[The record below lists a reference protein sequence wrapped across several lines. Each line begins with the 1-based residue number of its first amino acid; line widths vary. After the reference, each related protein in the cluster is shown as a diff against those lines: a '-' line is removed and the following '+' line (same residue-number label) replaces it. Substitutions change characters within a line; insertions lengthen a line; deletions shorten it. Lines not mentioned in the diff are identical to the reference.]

1 MSTRAQRREI
11 TERAILDAARGL
23 LVEGGQEALTVRGLA
38 RKLNLVPSALYRYVA
53 SREEL
58 LTILFSHIYA
68 DWADFVEAQHD
79 AVPADDLRGRWRA
92 FAVAQRTWAREHPYE
107 WTLINGTPL
116 RDYQVPPTET
126 LTQGIRVHLLLARL
140 GKDVE
145 AAGMRPQIR
154 PDGSPVAMPGLKPFL
169 EAHGVEISEE
179 SVLAGVAGWHLLM
192 GALYTEIFGL
202 FGLEMQ
208 DPDVYYAAMV
218 SATERMIFGD

>member
-23 LVEGGQEALTVRGLA
+23 LIEGGQEALTVRGLA
-38 RKLNLVPSALYRYVA
+38 RKLNLVPSALYRYVS

-68 DWADFVEAQHD
+68 DWAEYVETAHD
-79 AVPADDLRGRWRA
+79 AVPRDDLRGRWRA
-92 FAVAQRTWAREHPYE
+92 FAHALRDWAREHPYE

-126 LTQGIRVHLLLARL
+126 LNHGIRLHLLLARL
-140 GKDVE
+140 GQDAE
-145 AAGMRPQIR
+145 ASGMYPRVRPE
-154 PDGSPVAMPGLKPFL
+154 GSPTAMPGLRPFL
-169 EAHGVEISEE
+169 LSQGVDISEE

-192 GALYTEIFGL
+192 GALYEEIFGL
-202 FGLEMQ
+202 FGAELEDQ
-208 DPDVYYAAMV
+208 DVYYEAMV
-218 SATERMIFGD
+218 LATEKLLFG